1 MISSLRRY
9 YQAKLVYPDV
19 CSVLRVE
26 TYLFDS
32 GISYHTAEGIVRSS
46 INFKTYRADGSLRDD
61 DAFWDIFWN
70 FQLGTLPNRVSIFE
84 LFTKIHRYFK
94 IFDKICCWKVKY
106 EKSVNLIFIF
116 YHFLVIVFTFKN
128 RCSHILIS
136 YFTFSKIGKNQINID
151 SKIIL
156 FFNCIYLF
164 LFFECLFC
172 TYFCNFHKIHE
183 FYTTKLCTMI
193 IYKSL
198 ACREFRMRMLVR
210 IYDSI
215 E

>member
-9 YQAKLVYPDV
+9 YQAKLVHPDV

-32 GISYHTAEGIVRSS
+32 GISYHTAEEIVRSS

-164 LFFECLFC
+164 LFFECLF
-172 TYFCNFHKIHE
+172 F
-183 FYTTKLCTMI
+183 
-193 IYKSL
+193 
-198 ACREFRMRMLVR
+198 VR
-210 IYDSI
+210 IFAISI
-215 E
+215 RYMNSIPRNCVQW

>member
-1 MISSLRRY
+1 MGVWEMMMHSGTSFEISNSALYQIVFQFSNYLRR
-9 YQAKLVYPDV
+9 
-19 CSVLRVE
+19 S
-26 TYLFDS
+26 T
-32 GISYHTAEGIVRSS
+32 
-46 INFKTYRADGSLRDD
+46 
-61 DAFWDIFWN
+61 DIFIGRWRD
-70 FQLGTLPNRVSIFE
+70 LTLYIK
-84 LFTKIHRYFK
+84 LIK

-164 LFFECLFC
+164 LFF
-172 TYFCNFHKIHE
+172 
-183 FYTTKLCTMI
+183 
-193 IYKSL
+193 
-198 ACREFRMRMLVR
+198 VR
-210 IYDSI
+210 IFAISI
-215 E
+215 RYMNSIPRNCVQW